1 MIRVVIERDGSGQIW
16 GYSAQ
21 GHAGTGPR
29 GRDIVCAAVSVLT
42 DSAFLGLER
51 HLRRKL
57 TWYADEGNIA
67 VQLQEQPDSATEA
80 IMNTVVLGL
89 KEIEKIHPDKIRIS
103 EIRR

>member
-1 MIRVVIERDGSGQIW
+1 MIRVVIERDGTGRIW

-21 GHAGTGPR
+21 GHAGSGPR

-51 HLRRKL
+51 HLQRKL
-57 TWYADEGNIA
+57 KWKAEAGNLA
-67 VQLQEQPDSATEA
+67 VQLQEEPDSATEA

-89 KEIEKIHPDKIRIS
+89 QEIEKIHPDKVRIS